1 MHAQLQPAQPVLT
14 TALSTAQRLWLLM
27 LAALAVRLVV
37 VLCVFRD
44 LPVSDQHEAFGW
56 EQGWIARSLVLGHGF
71 SAPFQPLAGG
81 PTALVAPL
89 YPVVLA
95 SIFKVFGLY
104 TNAAA
109 FAALG
114 LNALVSAS
122 TVWPVYRMARKAVGS
137 PVVKV
142 RRGVTRAMMLQKQAA
157 NARWVATIP
166 WAAAVLWAL
175 YPFSIYFSS
184 AYVWDCT
191 ITASLFAWTFYCALN
206 LRGATAGRWAM
217 WGLLYGVTGLCNPSV
232 LSLFPV
238 LVLIA
243 VIGRA
248 MPVRVGLG
256 RVAAA
261 TGMLALTLLPWTV
274 RNIKVLH
281 APVPLRDGYWLE
293 FWAGNSGDTTV
304 SNPSW
309 AHPASNPVELARYLQ
324 VGEIRYMTEK
334 QELGLRYVAA
344 HPAEFAVVSG
354 RRALRFWTGFWSF
367 SAAYRA
373 REPFDVPN
381 VPFCTVLL
389 VLTLVGARE
398 LLRQH
403 RRAALAFVAVIAVFP
418 FPYYLT
424 HSSMDYR
431 QPIEPEIAVLVVIGG
446 ARMVQV
452 WRERRAARVET
463 VGVLVG

>member
-1 MHAQLQPAQPVLT
+1 MR
-14 TALSTAQRLWLLM
+14 QRLWLLM
-27 LAALAVRLVV
+27 TVAFAVRLLV

-44 LPVSDQHEAFGW
+44 LPGSDQHEAFGW

-71 SAPFQPLAGG
+71 GSPFQPLSGG

-89 YPVVLA
+89 YPTLLA
-95 SIFKVFGLY
+95 GIFKLFGLY
-104 TNAAA
+104 TAASA
-109 FAALG
+109 FVALS

-122 TVWPVYRMARKAVGS
+122 TVWPVYRMACKAVGS
-137 PVVKV
+137 PVVKLRLGLTKAFV
-142 RRGVTRAMMLQKQAA
+142 ARQQAH

-166 WAAAVLWAL
+166 WAAAVLWVL

-184 AYVWDCT
+184 AYLWDCT
-191 ITASLFAWTFYCALN
+191 LTACLFAWTFYLALT

-217 WGLLYGVTGLCNPSV
+217 WGLLYGVTALCNPSI

-238 LVLIA
+238 LVLIG
-243 VIGRA
+243 VIGRPI
-248 MPVRVGLG
+248 PVRAGLA

-274 RNIKVLH
+274 RNIRVLH

-293 FWAGNSGDTTV
+293 FWAGNSGDTSV

-309 AHPASNPVELARYLQ
+309 AHPASNPAELQKYLAM
-324 VGEIRYMTEK
+324 GEIKYMAEK

-344 HPAEFAVVSG
+344 HPVKFAVVSG

-367 SAAYRA
+367 SKAYRA
-373 REPFDVPN
+373 REPFDLPN
-381 VPFCTVLL
+381 VPFCSLLTVL
-389 VLTLVGARE
+389 TFVGAWE

-418 FPYYLT
+418 LPYYLT

-431 QPIEPEIAVLVVIGG
+431 QPIEPEIVVLVVIGG
-446 ARMVQV
+446 ARLVQLWHEHRLSNPKPV
-452 WRERRAARVET
+452 A
-463 VGVLVG
+463 VLVGS